1 MLSGVWPVAL
11 TVVFAATGLYNL
23 WRLATARSQGFE
35 TVVDVNHVVMSP
47 AMVVMLWWPSA
58 TGARWP
64 QVVVFGAMALVFFHR
79 LSGSD
84 TVPTRAGE
92 LMHAAMNLGMV
103 WMLITMPALM
113 PAVMDMPAMAM
124 VHEHRRGSIND
135 LTGLHAW
142 AALLSWVVAGL
153 LALATLWWAVRV
165 ARAPG
170 HRLACSCHGLSCAGI
185 AAMLAL
191 MTPAL

>member
-64 QVVVFGAMALVFFHR
+64 QIVVFGGMALVFFHR

-84 TVPTRAGE
+84 TVTTRAGA

-113 PAVMDMPAMAM
+113 PAAMDMPGM
-124 VHEHRRGSIND
+124 EHHRGSISD
-135 LTGLHAW
+135 LTGLDAW

-153 LALATLWWAVRV
+153 LVLATLWWAVRV
-165 ARAPG
+165 ARTRG
-170 HRLACSCHGLSCAGI
+170 HRLACGCHGLSCAGMS
-185 AAMLAL
+185 AMLAL
-191 MTPAL
+191 MIPVL